1 MRIIKYVTVVFFLF
15 DDCVTVVVLG
25 VFAAL
30 ITTVSLMRI
39 VQVL

>member
-1 MRIIKYVTVVFFLF
+1 MAFFLF

-25 VFAAL
+25 GVFVAL
-30 ITTVSLMRI
+30 ITAVSLMRI